1 MKKVFA
7 FLSTL
12 VLTIALVGVFAV
24 NNPAKAADKFT
35 EDPTLLDDEI
45 AVYIMDSIMT
55 TFPNYYDNDAK
66 EDPNWQGT
74 ARMYPWNETRLRVAQ
89 LDESGQPTRK

>member
-1 MKKVFA
+1 M
-7 FLSTL
+7 
-12 VLTIALVGVFAV
+12 LTIALVGVFAV

-55 TFPNYYDNDAK
+55 TFPNYYDNDVRRIQTGKALLECIHGMK
-66 EDPNWQGT
+66 
-74 ARMYPWNETRLRVAQ
+74 
-89 LDESGQPTRK
+89 LD